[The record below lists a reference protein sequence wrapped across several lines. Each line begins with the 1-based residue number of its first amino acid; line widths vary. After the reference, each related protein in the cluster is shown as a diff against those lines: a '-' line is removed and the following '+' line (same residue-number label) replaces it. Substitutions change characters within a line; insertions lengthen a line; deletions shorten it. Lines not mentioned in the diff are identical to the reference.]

1 MIMELECPSTVSSF
15 RSRLRFKLRSI
26 SSESLSDEMRMSIS
40 EESRMLR
47 LMLMAF
53 DMELRAV
60 SPALEKKELMGGWER
75 GVEGVVADVEGR
87 GVGCEPV
94 LGDIVVRWKIRWRKP
109 NTCLFFL
116 FREVSR
122 ESTGVTIR
130 AAEGRVTAPAYLGRL
145 IWELSVCSGETQY
158 FDLLIFSKEIN

>member
-1 MIMELECPSTVSSF
+1 MIMELECPSTMSSF

-75 GVEGVVADVEGR
+75 GVVGVVAEVEGR
-87 GVGCEPV
+87 GVGWEPV
-94 LGDIVVRWKIRWRKP
+94 LGDIVAR
-109 NTCLFFL
+109 
-116 FREVSR
+116 
-122 ESTGVTIR
+122 
-130 AAEGRVTAPAYLGRL
+130 
-145 IWELSVCSGETQY
+145 
-158 FDLLIFSKEIN
+158 

>member
-1 MIMELECPSTVSSF
+1 MFVIMELECPLSVSSLES

-26 SSESLSDEMRMSIS
+26 SSGLSESLSDETRMSIS
-40 EESRMLR
+40 DESSMLR
-47 LMLMAF
+47 LML
-53 DMELRAV
+53 DMELRAI
-60 SPALEKKELMGGWER
+60 SPALEKKELMEGWDR

-122 ESTGVTIR
+122 ESTGVTSG
-130 AAEGRVTAPAYLGRL
+130 AAEGRVTAPAYLGQL
-145 IWELSVCSGETQY
+145 MGNIL
-158 FDLLIFSKEIN
+158 